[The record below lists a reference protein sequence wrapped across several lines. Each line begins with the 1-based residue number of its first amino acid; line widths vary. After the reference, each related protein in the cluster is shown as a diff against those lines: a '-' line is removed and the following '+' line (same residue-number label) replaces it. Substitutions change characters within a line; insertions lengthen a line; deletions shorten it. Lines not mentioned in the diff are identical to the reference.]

1 MGQFSLSF
9 GPVRNQFTVSELTGR
24 ISDLLT
30 STFSD
35 VWVAGEISGV
45 KQATSGHW
53 YFTLKDEEAQV
64 RCACF
69 KLNAMR
75 LRVKPREGMAVLARG
90 RIEVYPPRG
99 DYQLIVETIEPQGI
113 GALQVAF
120 EQLKKKLAAEG
131 LFETARKREL
141 PRFPNR
147 IGIVTSPSGA
157 VIQDMLNIL
166 RRRAPGIHIRIY
178 PAMVQGEGS
187 VEQVRRGID
196 YFSKSGWAD
205 VMIVG
210 RGGGSLEDLW
220 TFNEE
225 AVARAIFRSEVP
237 VISAVGHETDFT
249 IADFVA
255 DLRAPTPSAAAEIIT
270 KNLVSLADQLDGE
283 TRHLIRAVALALS
296 QSRDRLGR
304 QGIGRAKLMIQLRL
318 NRFAQRL
325 DDLESRLRR
334 GDLRLKLQEVRSR
347 LDRLD
352 HAAHRAICFKIERAK
367 PRIEA
372 LEASIRQLSPLAIL
386 ERGYAI
392 VRTEDGAVLKE
403 PPPAGTDVEIL
414 LARGTAHAK
423 TSPKAKQ

>member
-1 MGQFSLSF
+1 MEQFSLAL
-9 GPVRNQFTVSELTGR
+9 GPVRNQFTVGELTGQ
-24 ISDLLT
+24 ISELLIT
-30 STFSD
+30 AFSD

-53 YFTLKDEEAQV
+53 YFTLKDEEAQI

-69 KLNAMR
+69 KMNAMR

-99 DYQLIVETIEPQGI
+99 DYQLIVEVIEPQGL
-113 GALQVAF
+113 GALQLAF
-120 EQLKKKLAAEG
+120 EQLKKKLAADG
-131 LFETARKREL
+131 LFDTDRKREL
-141 PRFPNR
+141 PRFPRR

-157 VIQDMLNIL
+157 VLQDMLNIL
-166 RRRAPGIHIRIY
+166 RRRAPGIQIRIY

-187 VEQVRRGID
+187 VGDVRRGID
-196 YFSKSGWAD
+196 YFSQSEWAD
-205 VMIVG
+205 VVIVG

-225 AVARAIFRSEVP
+225 PIARAIYRSTVP

-255 DLRAPTPSAAAEIIT
+255 DLRAPTPSAAAEIVT
-270 KNLVSLADQLDGE
+270 QGLVSLADQLDGE
-283 TRHLIRAVALALS
+283 TRHLIRAVALVLS
-296 QSRDRLGR
+296 RSRDRLGR
-304 QGIGRAKLMIQLRL
+304 QGIDRGRLIIQLRM
-318 NRFAQRL
+318 NRLAQRL
-325 DDLESRLRR
+325 DDLDSRLRR
-334 GDLRLKLQEVRSR
+334 GDLRLKLQEVRAR
-347 LDRLD
+347 LDRLE
-352 HAAHRAICFKIERAK
+352 HAVHRAISFKIERAK

-392 VRTEDGAVLKE
+392 VRTEDGAVVKD

-423 TSPKAKQ
+423 TFPKAKQ